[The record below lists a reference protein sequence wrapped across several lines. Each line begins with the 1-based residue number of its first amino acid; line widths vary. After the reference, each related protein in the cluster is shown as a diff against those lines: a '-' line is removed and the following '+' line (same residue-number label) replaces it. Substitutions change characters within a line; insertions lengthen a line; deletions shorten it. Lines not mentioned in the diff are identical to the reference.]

1 MIKWIRWQGL
11 IGFVVVVGT
20 LMALWLLFVDGIV
33 KSLIEK
39 TGMAIVGAEVNVK
52 ADVNLFP
59 LGVMLEELQIT
70 NPEAPET
77 NSFECSRIAFNLDT
91 LNLLRSKVIINEM
104 AVEGMRFDTKRKR
117 PGRVSKKAEVEK
129 RTGEEKKTLFALP
142 VQIPDIKTILQNEN
156 LESVKLIETTKADLQ
171 KKKADWQQRI
181 DQMPNKAKLDSYR
194 ARIATLKKLPKGD
207 VLGMAGQLGEA
218 RAVRRDLEQDIERVK
233 QTRTAFKTDLANTKT
248 IVERAQQAPMNDVR
262 RLRDKYSISAAG
274 LANMSELLFGDQI
287 SSWIRTGLLWRSR
300 IQPVVERAKAQK
312 KDAAVVK
319 PVRGKG
325 MDVRFKEYRPLP
337 DFLIDRTAVSAE
349 TAAGIL
355 AGTIRN
361 ITPDQNILRLPLTF
375 AFTGEKL
382 QAAKS
387 IAITG
392 ALNHINPLK
401 QEDRAKFSMRGFKVQ
416 NFILS
421 EHKELPIALQEAF
434 IDFDVDGSFT
444 QALRANFRAN
454 INSARMNIGGDGSK
468 NPFVS
473 AVRSALSK
481 VNNFSISADM
491 AGTLENY
498 KMNITSD
505 LDRVLKGA
513 VSSVVQE
520 QGAKLEQQLKTAIQ
534 ERTGGQLKELQESF
548 GGLNQQGTALTN
560 VQNQLNTLLQ
570 EAVKSAGGK
579 GLKLR

>member
-11 IGFVVVVGT
+11 IGFVVVVGAV
-20 LMALWLLFVDGIV
+20 MALWMLFIDGIV
-33 KSLIEK
+33 ESVIEK
-39 TGMAIVGAEVNVK
+39 TGTAIVSAEVDVK

-59 LGVMLEELQIT
+59 LGVKLEELQVT

-104 AVEGMRFDTKRKR
+104 AVEGMRFNTKRKR
-117 PGRVSKKAEVEK
+117 PGRVTKKAETEK
-129 RTGEEKKTLFALP
+129 KAAEEKKTLFALP
-142 VQIPDIKTILQNEN
+142 VEIPDIKTILKNES
-156 LESVKLIETTKADLQ
+156 LESVQLIETTKADLQ
-171 KKKADWQQRI
+171 KKQADWQRRI
-181 DQMPNKAKLDSYR
+181 NEMPDKAKLDGYR
-194 ARIATLKKLPKGD
+194 ARIDKLKKLPKGD

-218 RAVRRDLEQDIERVK
+218 RAIKRDLEQDIERVR
-233 QTRTAFKTDLANTKT
+233 QTRTAFTSDLAAAKNV
-248 IVERAQQAPMNDVR
+248 VERAQQSPMNDVR
-262 RLRDKYSISAAG
+262 RLRDKYSISPAG

-287 SSWIRTGLLWRSR
+287 SSWIRTGLLWRNR

-312 KDAAVVK
+312 KDVAVVK

-361 ITPDQNILRLPLTF
+361 ITPDQNILGVPLTF

-382 QAAKS
+382 QAARS
-387 IAITG
+387 IALTG

-401 QEDRAKFSMRGFKVQ
+401 QADRANFSMRGFKVK

-421 EHKELPIALQEAF
+421 AHKELPIAMEEAF
-434 IDFDVDGSFT
+434 IDFDLDGSFT
-444 QALRANFRAN
+444 QALRANLKAN

-468 NPFVS
+468 NPFVA

-498 KMNITSD
+498 KMTITSD
-505 LDRVLKGA
+505 LDRVLKSA
-513 VSSVVQE
+513 VGSVVQE
-520 QGAKLEQQLKTAIQ
+520 QGAKLEQQLKAAVQ
-534 ERTGGQLKELQESF
+534 DRTGKQLKDLQESF
-548 GGLNQQGTALTN
+548 GAMNQEGNALTN
-560 VQNQLNTLLQ
+560 IQNQLNALLQ
-570 EAVKSAGGK
+570 ESLKSAGGK
-579 GLKLR
+579 KLRL